1 MNRLLS
7 RSRDVLGSSAAILV
21 LLILLASILGLVFAP
36 ATSSAAV
43 PAPPLSTVPPCL
55 TVCPAGDR
63 PFSVVVRD
71 IAGLPIPGSTVE
83 IHLANCPEAV
93 VALCADC
100 AQPAA
105 YNPVTRT
112 FTRITD
118 ATGTATFQI
127 CGSVYCP
134 TAPGDWAQVRADGVI
149 LRTCRFV
156 TTDPDG
162 DLDVDGNDVAIVL
175 AAVGGPP
182 AHYDQNCDTIVD
194 AADVDAV
201 EAHRGHACP
210 GVVPAGAASWGR
222 VKSTYR

>member
-1 MNRLLS
+1 MIRLLS

-21 LLILLASILGLVFAP
+21 LLVASLFAP

-43 PAPPLSTVPPCL
+43 PAPPLCTVPPCL

-71 IAGLPIPGSTVE
+71 IVGLPIPGSTVQLF
-83 IHLANCPEAV
+83 LANCPDAV

-100 AQPAA
+100 AQAPGYDAG
-105 YNPVTRT
+105 TRT
-112 FTRITD
+112 FTRISD
-118 ATGTATFQI
+118 ASGTATFQI

-134 TAPGDWAQVRADGVI
+134 TASSDWVQVRADGVL

-162 DLDVDGNDVAIVL
+162 DLDVDASDVALVVG
-175 AAVGGPP
+175 AAGGPP
-182 AHYDQNCDTIVD
+182 AHYDQNCDAIVNATD
-194 AADVDAV
+194 ADIVRT
-201 EAHRGHACP
+201 HLGHSCP
-210 GVVPAGAASWGR
+210 GVVPAGARTWGR
-222 VKSTYR
+222 IKSTYR